1 MKNYLFIIFISIL
14 FSCDES
20 EEVANQTECNATL
33 TLMNRAA
40 DKFSALTDNGT
51 ATKADCNDLVEK
63 MSEYL
68 PCMAEGQ
75 NKIEFE
81 LAIAE
86 FADLCK
92 DLPT

>member
-1 MKNYLFIIFISIL
+1 
-14 FSCDES
+14 
-20 EEVANQTECNATL
+20 
-33 TLMNRAA
+33 
-40 DKFSALTDNGT
+40 
-51 ATKADCNDLVEK
+51 
-63 MSEYL
+63 
-68 PCMAEGQ
+68 MAEGQ